1 MALGVAKE
9 IDDTFKIA
17 TAGLL
22 EWLRHDYH
30 LSLIESMQVMSTSIE
45 FDIAEI
51 ADSEIVVVAKI
62 RKEILSRLKKRTS
75 LIRFWTLYYKVLL
88 REPSRL
94 RGSNIAF
101 FEPRRREGP
110 KFHQVKFT

>member
-62 RKEILSRLKKRTS
+62 RKEILSRLKKWISNSISSFIKQNLHFLNLRDFAS
-75 LIRFWTLYYKVLL
+75 SWFNSIRLH
-88 REPSRL
+88 RL
-94 RGSNIAF
+94 AKAVM
-101 FEPRRREGP
+101 P
-110 KFHQVKFT
+110 Q